1 MGAVTRA
8 PDVSA
13 RPRRHPDAPPR
24 RSLDCPASPLHRR
37 SPGQPPPTGA
47 LLPQP
52 PRRICAPVN
61 LLLVV
66 LSVDGL
72 VPVLRPEQ
80 RCPSPYGPSEPLPLL
95 LTLPHRV
102 VPAPVR
108 ALARPCGRAPALA
121 LALVPRPTRRYPR
134 RPRAGAPAY
143 GRGLPPP
150 P

>member
-1 MGAVTRA
+1 MSAVVRTT
-8 PDVSA
+8 
-13 RPRRHPDAPPR
+13 
-24 RSLDCPASPLHRR
+24 LLSPFAGLN
-37 SPGQPPPTGA
+37 PPP
-47 LLPQP
+47 P
-52 PRRICAPVN
+52 PELFYHNPLIGSTPPVN